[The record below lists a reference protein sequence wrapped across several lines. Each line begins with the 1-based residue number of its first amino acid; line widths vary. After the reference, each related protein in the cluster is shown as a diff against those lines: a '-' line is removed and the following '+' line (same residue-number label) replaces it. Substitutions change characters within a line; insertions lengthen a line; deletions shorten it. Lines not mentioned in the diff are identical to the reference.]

1 MTLRMTL
8 KMTLRMT
15 LRMTLKM
22 TLKTWDFWAGL
33 KEGVSGG
40 LGGELKRTLQVWF
53 VCNHNHSALV

>member
-1 MTLRMTL
+1 
-8 KMTLRMT
+8 MT

-33 KEGVSGG
+33 EEGVSGG

>member
-40 LGGELKRTLQVWF
+40 LGGDFRSSLF
-53 VCNHNHSALV
+53 VTTTIQPLSDT